1 MAEEDANKLE
11 AALTPLVHNGQEQVD
26 DGGDDDD
33 VDDDDSDRARIWWFC
48 ICCICIFVQGWEET
62 TDAALTFLLR
72 TSLAKVL
79 LFANHIFCLKT
90 VQWLHQLHV
99 LQMTVS
105 TSDL

>member
-26 DGGDDDD
+26 DGGE
-33 VDDDDSDRARIWWFC
+33 DDDSDCDR
-48 ICCICIFVQGWEET
+48 ICIFVQGWEET

-79 LFANHIFCLKT
+79 LIPNHIFCQKT
-90 VQWLHQLHV
+90 AQ
-99 LQMTVS
+99 
-105 TSDL
+105 